1 MTDRFIRE
9 PECLKMTGLS
19 RITRWR
25 LERKGTFP
33 KRRQISPNCIAW
45 LESELHEWLE
55 TRKRGPAYFGGDG
68 TEDTPREAAA

>member
-1 MTDRFIRE
+1 MTDRFVHE

-25 LERKGTFP
+25 LERQGSFP

-45 LESELHEWLE
+45 LESELREWLE
-55 TRKRGPAYFGGDG
+55 TRKRGPAKFGAGR
-68 TEDTPREAAA
+68 TEDTPHEAAA